1 MAEVYQFIRQ
11 PRNHSLGATIEFRR
25 NGLGQRSYLRD
36 THTCTSSFKPNH
48 VLDKCGGRAAAPYL
62 SQFFVV
68 SELLRRGGYTHP
80 ERLRATPD
88 YVPYLSQTPFAA
100 ARH

>member
-1 MAEVYQFIRQ
+1 
-11 PRNHSLGATIEFRR
+11 
-25 NGLGQRSYLRD
+25 
-36 THTCTSSFKPNH
+36 